1 MGGMK
6 IMRIYQCGR
15 QTVRVIEPD
24 GQVRQLHLPAIVAD
38 LLRLHP
44 HHCVSHAG
52 GGAILPLE
60 AQLESGGIYQ
70 LSPLPRLFP
79 TSALPPLPGT
89 CPCFAQQPAAEEE
102 DDFRAFIKCGPSIWS
117 GKRHWAFSKISPEGV
132 SLREAAAGSSGGG
145 GKSGA
150 TVVKRSRVWE
160 PSLEIIVEDD
170 DCVYVERETTMASG
184 RARNGVKK
192 SAAKHS
198 RDRRTSCRGRP

>member
-1 MGGMK
+1 
-6 IMRIYQCGR
+6 MRIYQCGR

-24 GQVRQLHLPAIVAD
+24 GQVRQLHLPAAVAD

-60 AQLESGGIYQ
+60 TQLESGGIYL

-79 TSALPPLPGT
+79 TSASAPPPLPGT
-89 CPCFAQQPAAEEE
+89 CPCFAQPPAEEE
-102 DDFRAFIKCGPSIWS
+102 DDDRRAFIKCGPSIWS

-132 SLREAAAGSSGGG
+132 SLREAAGAAGGGGGG
-145 GKSGA
+145 GKGGA
-150 TVVKRSRVWE
+150 AVVKRSRVWE

-170 DCVYVERETTMASG
+170 DGVSLEGDTTMTVT
-184 RARNGVKK
+184 RTRNGVKN
-192 SAAKHS
+192 SAAKLS
-198 RDRRTSCRGRP
+198 RDRRTSCRGRQ